1 MVSVIIIVIGI
12 SLLILVHELGHFLA
26 AKYFQVPVEEFGF
39 GFPPRIVSKKMG
51 ETRYS
56 LNWLPFGGFV
66 KLHGEFAGDDPKSF
80 VKQKAWRRAV
90 ILVAGVTMN
99 FIFGWLLLSIVFFIG
114 APSFVLINKVL
125 PDSPAAQ
132 AGVLD
137 GDRIVGFASSKQ
149 FTDFI
154 KSNSGQEVQF
164 KVLRQR
170 ENNTKEIEIKVVPHE
185 TIGVMIADVGMPAQ
199 SFFKSIGNG
208 FLTSL
213 SIIWAILIALGGIF
227 NSAQSFVGPIGI
239 FDVAI
244 QTGKLGAI
252 YVFQLL
258 ALISLNLT
266 VLNLLPVPALDG
278 GRLLFVIIEKLR
290 GRAFSPITEIRAN
303 TIGFAVLVSL
313 IIFVTFSD
321 ILKIL

>member
-1 MVSVIIIVIGI
+1 MISVIIIVIGI
-12 SLLILVHELGHFLA
+12 SFLILVHELGHFLA
-26 AKYFQVPVEEFGF
+26 AKYFKVPVEEFGF
-39 GFPPRIVSKKMG
+39 GFPPRIISKKMG

-66 KLHGEFAGDDPKSF
+66 KLSGEFEGDDPKSF
-80 VKQKAWRRAV
+80 IKQKAWKRAI

-99 FIFGWLLLSIVFFIG
+99 FIFGWLLLSIVLFIG
-114 APSFVLINKVL
+114 APSFVLVNKVL
-125 PDSPAAQ
+125 PDSLAAV

-137 GDRIVGFASSKQ
+137 GDRIVGFASAKE

-154 KSNSGQEVQF
+154 KANSDQEVQF
-164 KVLRQR
+164 KVLR
-170 ENNTKEIEIKVVPHE
+170 EEGGSPKEVEIKVVPQE

-199 SFFKSIGNG
+199 SFLKSIGGG

-213 SIIWAILIALGGIF
+213 SIIWAILIALGSVF
-227 NSAQSFVGPIGI
+227 SSVQSFVGPIGI

-278 GRLLFVIIEKLR
+278 GRLLFVIIEKIR
-290 GRAFSPITEIRAN
+290 GKAFSPMTEIRAN
-303 TIGFAVLVSL
+303 IVGFVLLISL
-313 IIFVTFSD
+313 IVFVPFSD
-321 ILKIL
+321 ILRLI